1 MALARRLRASER
13 ALNVAR
19 GESLAC
25 CPHMHIR
32 PGFPTLCALAA
43 AAVWSAQ
50 PAARAPDAGRILGT
64 VTLVSPGAAPLQSG
78 AYPSRRVTRPAPPP
92 SELANVVV
100 SIQDP
105 PASAGVPVTR
115 TTIAQRDESFVPR
128 VAAITRG
135 STVEFP
141 NRDAYFH
148 NVFSL
153 SRGASFDLGRYPRG
167 ESRSRTFARAGLV
180 KVYCHL
186 HSDMSATIVVF
197 DHPFY
202 AVPSAD
208 GSFALDNVPAG
219 RYRLSAWHE
228 RIGENLVDVDV
239 TPGGTAHA
247 AFVLPIDVH

>member
-1 MALARRLRASER
+1 
-13 ALNVAR
+13 
-19 GESLAC
+19 
-25 CPHMHIR
+25 MHIR
-32 PGFPTLCALAA
+32 LSLSTLCVFGA
-43 AAVWSAQ
+43 AAVWSAD
-50 PAARAPDAGRILGT
+50 PSAYVSTTGRIEGT
-64 VTLVSPGAAPLQSG
+64 VTLVSPGGAPVQSG

-100 SIQDP
+100 SIKDAP
-105 PASAGVPVTR
+105 KGGTLPATR
-115 TTIAQRDESFVPR
+115 TAIAQHDESFVPR

-135 STVEFP
+135 STVDFP

-153 SRGASFDLGRYPRG
+153 SRGASFDLGRYPKG
-167 ESRSRTFARAGLV
+167 ESRTQTFTRPGLV

-208 GSFALDNVPAG
+208 GSFVLDGVPVG
-219 RYRLSAWHE
+219 RYRLGAWHE
-228 RIGENLVDVDV
+228 RIGENITPVEV
-239 TPGGTAHA
+239 TAGGTAKVT
-247 AFVLPIDVH
+247 FVLPIDVQ